1 MPELRVLEH
10 EKTDDAPYRLWATT
24 EQLILTSGMYGIKTD
39 YAAIISTLK
48 EIQSEYDLKIIG
60 CGYDAHNIAGILA
73 QLESILPC
81 DLTEISQSARSLNDA
96 TIDFKQSVE
105 AGLIRYDK
113 QNSLLTWSLVN
124 AILNA
129 PNSFGEVKID
139 KVKQSNRIDPCDAI
153 LDAYKLYFE
162 DKNNSKS
169 EGEEALATW
178 LNMTS
183 KK

>member
-1 MPELRVLEH
+1 M
-10 EKTDDAPYRLWATT
+10 
-24 EQLILTSGMYGIKTD
+24 
-39 YAAIISTLK
+39 
-48 EIQSEYDLKIIG
+48 
-60 CGYDAHNIAGILA
+60 
-73 QLESILPC
+73 ESILPC

-113 QNSLLTWSLVN
+113 QNSLLTWSMVN

>member
-1 MPELRVLEH
+1 MPELRVMEH
-10 EKTDDAPYRLWATT
+10 EKTDDAPYRLWATSGK
-24 EQLILTSGMYGIKTD
+24 LILTSGMYGIKTD
-39 YAAIISTLK
+39 YQAIIETLRNL
-48 EIQSEYDLKIIG
+48 ICEYDLKIIG

-73 QLESILPC
+73 QLESVLQC
-81 DLTEISQSARSLNDA
+81 DLTEISQSARSLSDV

-113 QNSLLTWSLVN
+113 QNSLLTWSMVN
-124 AILNA
+124 AVLSA

-153 LDAYKLYFE
+153 LDAYKLFFE
-162 DKNNSKS
+162 DKNNRNL

-178 LNMTS
+178 LNITGRN
-183 KK
+183 